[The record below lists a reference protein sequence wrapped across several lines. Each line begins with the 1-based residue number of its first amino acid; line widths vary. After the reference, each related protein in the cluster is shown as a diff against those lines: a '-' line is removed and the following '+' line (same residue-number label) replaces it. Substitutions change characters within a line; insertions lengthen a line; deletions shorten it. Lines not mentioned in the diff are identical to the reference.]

1 MRKVFIYLIFLCML
15 VPMVSSITV
24 EEQAAII
31 HNNSVN
37 DKWFANNVNIWI
49 TENIKYS
56 ASDSMKVNST
66 NITWENRVGDCS
78 EIALLGE
85 RMMKPYIDVHV
96 VSGMIIEKDGTTYA
110 HDTVRLHYDKY
121 IRYMDGVENLNF
133 IEYNDGLLPSE
144 ILVE

>member
-1 MRKVFIYLIFLCML
+1 
-15 VPMVSSITV
+15 MVSAITI

-31 HNNSVN
+31 RNNSPN

-49 TENIKYS
+49 AENIKYS
-56 ASDSMKVNST
+56 ASDSMNVNST
-66 NITWENRVGDCS
+66 DITWENRVGDCS

-96 VSGMIIEKDGTTYA
+96 VSGWMPGGVNGYR

-121 IRYMDGVENLNF
+121 IRYMDGVENLDF
-133 IEYNDGLLPSE
+133 IEYNDGLDPSE
-144 ILVE
+144 RIITQI